1 MSTPTAAAPVNT
13 QPSLSD
19 EVLGYLDRGLALP
32 RKFYTDG
39 DLYALELQAVFG
51 RQWLYA
57 GHVSQVPN
65 AGDYLKLD
73 IGDESAIV
81 VRDRDGE
88 IHALLNVC
96 RHRGAR
102 LVDEPCGKLRRL
114 VCPYHQWSYRHDGTL
129 AGAPRMPES
138 FDKSQFPLRRV
149 HSAIWNG
156 LIFVNF
162 AGEPEDSLASLLGD
176 SSQLM
181 EPFDI
186 ASAKIA
192 HTEIYE
198 VAANWKLVWENSQ
211 ECYHC
216 NANHPEFI
224 RTFDLSAMDTPDV
237 APVRSFT
244 DDRRMQFGS
253 LPLKSGAVSLTMTG
267 EPASR
272 LLLGMF
278 SGGLESCTAA
288 THLKP
293 GFAAVFSPDYGIVFT
308 DTPTGVDSTQVTV
321 QWFVHQDAVEGV
333 DFQIDDVTRVWDQTN
348 RQDWELCR
356 LVQQGV
362 RSGGFEP
369 GPLSLDETSV
379 AGFYYSYA
387 RMMSAAGL

>member
-1 MSTPTAAAPVNT
+1 MSTPTATAPMNS

-19 EVLGYLDRGLALP
+19 QVLGYLDRGLALP

-138 FDKSQFPLRRV
+138 FDKSQFPLKRV

-162 AGEPEDSLASLLGD
+162 SAEPEDSLPNLLGD

-192 HTEIYE
+192 HTETYE

-253 LPLKSGAVSLTMTG
+253 FPLKTGAVSLTMTG

-272 LLLGMF
+272 LLLGKF
-278 SGGLESCTAA
+278 SDGLEPYTAA

-293 GFAAVFSPDYGIVFT
+293 GFAAVFS
-308 DTPTGVDSTQVTV
+308 
-321 QWFVHQDAVEGV
+321 
-333 DFQIDDVTRVWDQTN
+333 
-348 RQDWELCR
+348 
-356 LVQQGV
+356 
-362 RSGGFEP
+362 
-369 GPLSLDETSV
+369 
-379 AGFYYSYA
+379 
-387 RMMSAAGL
+387 